1 MKMYPYKPDAQASE
15 FIRHMKN
22 TCTRSYVEITAQL
35 MSVYGLWLFVRSVFH
50 SLWLDHLRK
59 IAPSEL

>member
-1 MKMYPYKPDAQASE
+1 MKYQPDAQASASG
-15 FIRHMKN
+15 RVG
-22 TCTRSYVEITAQL
+22 CTRSYVEITAQL

>member
-1 MKMYPYKPDAQASE
+1 MKTYQYKPDAQASE

-35 MSVYGLWLFVRSVFH
+35 MSMYGLWLFVRIASP
-50 SLWLDHLRK
+50 SLWLDHLRE